1 MKLDEITTADIE
13 RFRHS
18 LLERVSKSTSN
29 RYRDL
34 LSGMF
39 KRAERFGL
47 IPKRS
52 NPVTDAPKFKENNQ
66 RLAYLGPEEEAAVLS
81 ALPALYR
88 PDFIISINT
97 GLRWSEQMSLRWQDV
112 DLLTGFITV
121 RMSKHGESR
130 RVPINSVVR
139 TAVIDLGTGQ
149 RPGDS
154 AGIFPGRPAQADKF
168 FPKAVAKAKTALKA
182 AGKDT

>member
-1 MKLDEITTADIE
+1 MKDKEGQIKAATAAFGHMKLDEITTADIE
-13 RFRHS
+13 RFRDS

-88 PDFIISINT
+88 PD
-97 GLRWSEQMSLRWQDV
+97 
-112 DLLTGFITV
+112 
-121 RMSKHGESR
+121 
-130 RVPINSVVR
+130 
-139 TAVIDLGTGQ
+139 
-149 RPGDS
+149 
-154 AGIFPGRPAQADKF
+154 
-168 FPKAVAKAKTALKA
+168 
-182 AGKDT
+182 